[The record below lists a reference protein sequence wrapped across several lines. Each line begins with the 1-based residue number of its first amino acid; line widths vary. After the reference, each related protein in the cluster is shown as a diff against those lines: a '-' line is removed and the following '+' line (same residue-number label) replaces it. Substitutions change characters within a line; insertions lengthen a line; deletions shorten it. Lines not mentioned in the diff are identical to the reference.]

1 MYITIVAAL
10 TVAGFPECKISRGA
24 VSVLTGL
31 DGLREIG
38 VGHERR
44 APCAMLPGARE
55 RRWRTTRSYQ
65 GEIKGSYPS
74 SRNRCAITS

>member
-31 DGLREIG
+31 DGLRVFG

-44 APCAMLPGARE
+44 APCFLGLESAGGGPLGAIKE
-55 RRWRTTRSYQ
+55 RLKDRTQALATDAR
-65 GEIKGSYPS
+65 
-74 SRNRCAITS
+74 